1 MIDLKDKN
9 NPNYA
14 KMMKLLAMQKELM
27 YLLSEIK
34 ELKLDNFL
42 VMKEHNRLCQYR
54 NELSD
59 LIKNQSI
66 WERRKIG
73 IDTTEIEN
81 YIENMK
87 KDIKNFKSRIDIV
100 WAEKRLP
107 NNLKQ
112 VMFKFEDEL
121 QQ

>member
-14 KMMKLLAMQKELM
+14 NMMKLLALQKELM

-42 VMKEHNRLCQYR
+42 VMKEHNRVCQYR

>member
-1 MIDLKDKN
+1 VIDLKDKN

-14 KMMKLLAMQKELM
+14 NMMKLLALQKELM

>member
-1 MIDLKDKN
+1 
-9 NPNYA
+9 
-14 KMMKLLAMQKELM
+14 MKLLALQKELM

>member
-14 KMMKLLAMQKELM
+14 NMMKLLALQKELM